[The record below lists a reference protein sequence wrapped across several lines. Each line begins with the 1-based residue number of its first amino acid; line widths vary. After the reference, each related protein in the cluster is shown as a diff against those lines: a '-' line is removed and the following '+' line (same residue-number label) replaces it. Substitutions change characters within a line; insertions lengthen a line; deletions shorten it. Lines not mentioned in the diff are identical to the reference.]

1 MSMEGSNN
9 SNIDS
14 EMLLENSE
22 DQTIF
27 DRGETTMGFRLL
39 SKKEKYLMISIMN
52 TDEKVK

>member
-1 MSMEGSNN
+1 MDGSNN

-22 DQTIF
+22 DHF
-27 DRGETTMGFRLL
+27 KFERGETNMTFKLL

>member
-1 MSMEGSNN
+1 MSMDGSNN

-14 EMLLENSE
+14 EMLLEE
-22 DQTIF
+22 DQTKF
-27 DRGETTMGFRLL
+27 DRGETTNAFRLL